1 MTVSELPKITKP
13 NVYETARIRLT
24 SPMLHIG
31 SEVSQLSPFEYV
43 ETPDRVYLPDKD
55 ALAIALLKRGYLN
68 DYIGAIERKE
78 SIEDVLDDAFGDNW
92 NRAKSPSGQRIFP
105 PHLSSRNWVEGNI
118 TDLRP
123 MIRNGFGYLYIP
135 GSSIKGA
142 IRTAIAYHLLKNSK
156 QYNAPVQVSAIEKQL
171 RQKLDSGEF
180 KNKFKQK
187 FADDR
192 LLMNDLFENFSL
204 QYKHESQIYSPSLR
218 TGPNTDFMRAIHVT
232 DSQPLLEKTLTSKKG
247 KKQKFNIPVVS
258 EVVVSSHFSDGKAK
272 SRASIY
278 AELAYNVRAQFTITL
293 DTEML
298 SWFRHKE
305 GMQLPFKNL
314 DELLNICQDFAQ
326 EQWNNEVK
334 YWENIGNN
342 RHNNKTLDFDL
353 VWDKYYSKAK
363 CPYSLRM
370 GWGTGMLGTTV
381 NSLFNDELR
390 SEIRDTCSFKKAPG
404 FEAPKSRRTVMN
416 KQGNICY
423 PLGWVTLKK
432 L

>member
-1 MTVSELPKITKP
+1 MVSSALPAITKP
-13 NVYETARIRLT
+13 TVYETAKIRLT
-24 SPMLHIG
+24 SRMLHIG

-43 ETPDRVYLPDKD
+43 ATPNRVYLPDRE
-55 ALAIALLKRGYLN
+55 ALARELYRRGHLN
-68 DYIGAIERKE
+68 DYINAIEDQKP
-78 SIEDVLDDAFGDNW
+78 IADILKNAFGDNW
-92 NRAKSPSGQRIFP
+92 SKIKNPAGQPIFP
-105 PHLSSRNWVEGNI
+105 SYLSSRNWVEGKI

-123 MIRNGFGYLYIP
+123 MIRNGFGRLYIP

-142 IRTAIAYHLLKNSK
+142 IRTAIAYYLLKNSE

-180 KNKFKQK
+180 QNRFKHK

-204 QYKHESQIYSPSLR
+204 QYKHESQIYSPSLK

-232 DSQPLLEKTLTSKKG
+232 DSQPLLEKTLTNKKG
-247 KKQKFNIPVVS
+247 KKQTFNIPVVS
-258 EVVVSSHFSDGKAK
+258 EVVISSHFSDGKAK

-305 GMQLPFKNL
+305 GMKLPFKNL

-363 CPYSLRM
+363 CPYSLRL

-390 SEIRDTCSFKKAPG
+390 SEIRDTCSFNKAPG

-416 KQGNICY
+416 KQGDICY